1 MVVLEAAPTTMT
13 ENATALRFR
22 FFWRVH
28 FWAAVITAP
37 IVLFASFTGL
47 LYVFTPQ
54 IEAWKHGALDFV
66 NATGNQQSLDAQL
79 QAARLALPN
88 LAVRSIIPAY
98 DATQSTQIIFGE
110 VKARASVVVPA
121 KATPKVVETGADEH
135 AQHQGKNRQP
145 TASAMAGHG
154 MPDGKIAY
162 VNPYTATVL
171 GSHDE
176 MDRFNNWARKLHS
189 TALQGDGWRWVLEL
203 GASWLLVMLGTGIYL
218 WWPKSKLR
226 GGRGLS
232 ALWPRAR
239 NMPNARLAWREW
251 HSLIGL
257 AASAMLLIVLFTG
270 LTWSKYTGANFR
282 DALKALGQAA
292 PRAPAKLESVALN
305 ANAAADGVLTVA
317 QIYALTSAAAPNVR
331 LQLTPPR
338 DAVDVWRVANFDR
351 NQPTARVQMMLDQ
364 YSGKVLFQAGWDV
377 LPLGAKATGAGIP
390 FHRGEFG
397 WWNQA
402 LLIFAALAAIFSV
415 VSGFAMWWQ
424 RRPAKS
430 IAAPKV
436 AWRHIRAVPFWIWL
450 LACALSFAMP
460 VFGISVL
467 IFVSLEV
474 LRLLLVRD
482 SMRGE
487 LQG

>member
-1 MVVLEAAPTTMT
+1 MGVLKAAPATIMT

-37 IVLFASFTGL
+37 IVLFAAVTGL

-66 NATGNQQSLDAQL
+66 NATGSQQSLDAQL
-79 QAARLALPN
+79 RAARLALPN

-98 DATQSTQIIFGE
+98 DATQSTQIILGE
-110 VKARASVVVPA
+110 VKSAQPA
-121 KATPKVVETGADEH
+121 KAPSTVADNGADEH
-135 AQHQGKNRQP
+135 ARHQGKSRQS
-145 TASAMAGHG
+145 TAPAMAGHG
-154 MPDGKIAY
+154 MPDGKIVY

-171 GSHDE
+171 GTHDE

-232 ALWPRAR
+232 ALWPRVR
-239 NMPNARLAWREW
+239 NMPNARVAWREW

-257 AASAMLLIVLFTG
+257 AASAMLFIVLLTG

-282 DALKALGQAA
+282 DALKLLGQAA
-292 PRAPAKLESVALN
+292 PRAPAKLESVPLN
-305 ANAAADGVLTVA
+305 ASVVAGGGLTVA
-317 QIYALTSAAAPNVR
+317 QIYALVSVAAPNVR

-338 DAVDVWRVANFDR
+338 DANDVWRVANFDR

-364 YSGKVLFQAGWDV
+364 YNGKVLFQAGWDV

-415 VSGFAMWWQ
+415 VSGIAMWWQ

-430 IAAPKV
+430 IAAPKI
-436 AWRHIRAVPFWIWL
+436 AWQHIRAVPFWIWL
-450 LACALSFAMP
+450 LASGLSLAMP

-467 IFVSLEV
+467 IFVSIEA

-482 SMRGE
+482 SVRGQ